1 MVARG
6 EKIVVTDNGVPI
18 MQLVPVEQPIV
29 EKFDWV
35 AHLQEIREITGGRTT
50 GDNAVLNERAQYKY

>member
-6 EKIVVTDNGVPI
+6 AKIVVTDNGVPI

-29 EKFDWV
+29 ANFDWV
-35 AHLQEIREITGGRTT
+35 THLQKISKITGGRTT
-50 GDNAVLNERAQYKY
+50 GGNAVLEERAAHKY